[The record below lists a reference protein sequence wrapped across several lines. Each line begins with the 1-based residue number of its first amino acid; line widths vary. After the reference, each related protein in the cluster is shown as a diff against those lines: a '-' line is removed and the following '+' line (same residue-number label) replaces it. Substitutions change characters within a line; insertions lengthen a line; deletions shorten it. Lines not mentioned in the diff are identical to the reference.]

1 VAVFKRTASAAND
14 GDFQSQKKLQETS
27 MSSTADYRNAEHE
40 RSRAPEYGSTPQVT
54 DTATEARQGVTGH
67 NVSTVLVVSLVA
79 VIVAFGLIY
88 GFFFS

>member
-1 VAVFKRTASAAND
+1 
-14 GDFQSQKKLQETS
+14 

-40 RSRAPEYGSTPQVT
+40 RSRAPEYGSTPNIT
-54 DTATEARQGVTGH
+54 ETATEARQGVTGH

-88 GFFFS
+88 GFFFG

>member
-1 VAVFKRTASAAND
+1 
-14 GDFQSQKKLQETS
+14 

-67 NVSTVLVVSLVA
+67 NASTVLVVSLVA